1 MARRTN
7 PVQGSLLTTLVLGL
21 LVLIMLTLISIPGI
35 RRMRAND
42 ARQSCLENLALI
54 TAARERYA
62 VDYDLRGGATVPL
75 ALLIKEGK
83 LLKTEPVCP
92 SGGKYSVNPLGVAPT
107 CSYKDHV
114 LPIVKPAAKSA
125 Q

>member
-1 MARRTN
+1 MARRN
-7 PVQGSLLTTLVLGL
+7 HPVQGSFLTTLVIGL
-21 LVLIMLTLISIPGI
+21 LVLIMLSLISIPGI

-54 TAARERYA
+54 TAAKERYA
-62 VDYDLRGGATVPL
+62 VDYDLKNGAAIPL

-83 LLKTEPVCP
+83 LLKTDPVCP
-92 SGGKYSVNPLGVAPT
+92 SGGKYTVNPLGVAPT

-114 LPIVKPAAKSA
+114 PPIVKPAAKAA